1 MKRGFDKSITFV
13 DKFTTMVRE
22 LEILKQEKQLL
33 AEKFGVEE
41 LGVFGSVARGENKA
55 DSDIDI
61 LASFNINTLHNYIA
75 LVEYLQKKLNRK
87 VDLVTKH
94 KFLSERFTEEVRKD
108 IVYV

>member
-1 MKRGFDKSITFV
+1 MLK
-13 DKFTTMVRE
+13 E
-22 LEILKQEKQLL
+22 LEILRQEKQLL
-33 AEKFGVEE
+33 SEKFGVEE
-41 LGVFGSVARGENKA
+41 LGIFGSVARGENKP

-75 LVEYLQKKLNRK
+75 LVEYLQSRLNRK

-94 KFLSERFTEEVRKD
+94 KFLSARFVEEIKRD